1 MIICEKVLKFLKR
14 TYFSEKTGGKEG
26 SKEGNKETREEKRK
40 EEEKKEEGKECHCL
54 FEMQI

>member
-26 SKEGNKETREEKRK
+26 SKEGNKERRKKKRRED
-40 EEEKKEEGKECHCL
+40 EKKEGRRKRMSL
-54 FEMQI
+54 LI

>member
-26 SKEGNKETREEKRK
+26 SKEGNKETREEKRR
-40 EEEKKEEGKECHCL
+40 EEEKKEGRRKRMSL
-54 FEMQI
+54 LI